1 MLHQLQHVYR
11 LNETEEKVQVSHIYS
26 QIVLDNRPRI
36 YSKELMMSSTNNVGE
51 TGYLDRLYVSHE
63 YLHQG
68 VASLILEQ
76 LEKYVRAKGIAFINT
91 AASITS
97 KPFFEAKGFIEL
109 SEQTVERRGV
119 RLRRYLMEKKL

>member
-51 TGYLDRLYVSHE
+51 TGYLHSRV
-63 YLHQG
+63 
-68 VASLILEQ
+68 
-76 LEKYVRAKGIAFINT
+76 
-91 AASITS
+91 
-97 KPFFEAKGFIEL
+97 
-109 SEQTVERRGV
+109 
-119 RLRRYLMEKKL
+119 KLA